1 MFKIKFR
8 SQAEVGDIV
17 CWQDDVDPSCAV
29 MGLVQSKNYRRELK
43 EQKGWDPPIF
53 VKVDTY
59 DVIVAD
65 DILKYLADTVESC
78 NKLGCSY
85 ESVKSACLNDI
96 VGTSLLR
103 RRDVDRDKCV
113 VRYKFSD
120 IVRAPDQECDE
131 THVVAVPLGTMEW
144 RKSHNLGKGLFGDE
158 CIALLKARGLWKGYV

>member
-1 MFKIKFR
+1 MFKIKFKGKP
-8 SQAEVGDIV
+8 EVGDIV

-29 MGLVQSKNYRRELK
+29 MGIIQAKSCRPELQM
-43 EQKGWDPPIF
+43 QKGWDPPIF
-53 VKVDTY
+53 VKIDTY

-65 DILKYLADTVESC
+65 DILQCLADTVETC

-96 VGTSLLR
+96 VGEKVLR

-120 IVRAPDQECDE
+120 IVRAPDEECDE
-131 THVVAVPLGTMEW
+131 THVMTVPLGTMEW
-144 RKSHNLGKGLFGDE
+144 RNSHNLGRGLFGDE
-158 CIALLKARGLWKGYV
+158 CIALLKVRGLWKDHV